1 MCLFLVLAQF
11 EKVPAVSR
19 SRMAKSSK
27 RSRSKGN
34 SLTPTKWFDLTIVDD
49 DFKEL
54 QCGFAPKEM
63 NADKEMREALKD
75 WASTRNIYSSSTM
88 KMLLNDILLTDTALQ
103 LLEVVIHHG
112 IIKLLGGWQAVA
124 FTTRMLER
132 LHHSTLTQS

>member
-1 MCLFLVLAQF
+1 MLAQF

-27 RSRSKGN
+27 RMRSKGN
-34 SLTPTKWFDLTIVDD
+34 SLPPTKWCDFTRVDD

-63 NADKEMREALKD
+63 NADTKKCVKLL
-75 WASTRNIYSSSTM
+75 RNIYSSSTM
-88 KMLLNDILLTDTALQ
+88 KMVQNDFLLTDTALQ

-124 FTTRMLER
+124 FTTRMLGR
-132 LHHSTLTQS
+132 LGLSTLTQS